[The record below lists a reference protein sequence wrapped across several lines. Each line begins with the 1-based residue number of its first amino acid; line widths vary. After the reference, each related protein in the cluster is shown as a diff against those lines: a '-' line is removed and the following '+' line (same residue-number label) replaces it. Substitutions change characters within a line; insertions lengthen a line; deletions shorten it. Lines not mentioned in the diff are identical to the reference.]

1 MDALLITNGLLRDLL
16 CERHPLSWT
25 ELERRALVMT
35 QPVTAFL
42 NTLCLQGRT
51 LKLGVGVA
59 RGVEAWTEKEADHDQ
74 EYEI

>member
-42 NTLCLQGRT
+42 THSVC
-51 LKLGVGVA
+51 
-59 RGVEAWTEKEADHDQ
+59 RGAPSSSE
-74 EYEI
+74 